1 MNGIILTDQSA
12 EKEVQFAVLCFKIG
26 EKVQFGE
33 HPTVFLSVSPKS
45 MFLEF
50 FLCGGALNEGTKHC
64 AIFRGNFPHEGKALN
79 IQNLPYFWNMKTHV
93 VFFFHSS

>member
-1 MNGIILTDQSA
+1 
-12 EKEVQFAVLCFKIG
+12 
-26 EKVQFGE
+26 
-33 HPTVFLSVSPKS
+33 

-50 FLCGGALNEGTKHC
+50 FLCGVAPNEGTKHC

-93 VFFFHSS
+93 GFFTFHFVLGYFSLMNALVYIDIDQGIH